1 MPDRDSA
8 GSALN
13 FLPYGRQ
20 EIGDADIKAVVEA
33 LCSDWLTT
41 GPRVGQFEKAFARF
55 CGAAEGVAVNS
66 GTAALHAALRA
77 VGAGPGD

>member
-1 MPDRDSA
+1 MPDKSEPA
-8 GSALN
+8 HALN

-41 GPRVGQFEKAFARF
+41 GPRVGQFETAFADLEAGKLAR
-55 CGAAEGVAVNS
+55 GVLAF
-66 GTAALHAALRA
+66 
-77 VGAGPGD
+77 